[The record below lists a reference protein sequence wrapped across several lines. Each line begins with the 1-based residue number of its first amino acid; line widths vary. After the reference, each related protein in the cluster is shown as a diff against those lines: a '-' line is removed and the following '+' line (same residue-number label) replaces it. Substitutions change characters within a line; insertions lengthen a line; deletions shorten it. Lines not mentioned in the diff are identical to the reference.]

1 MHIGNKK
8 VKPAVVLAVCAIAA
22 AVGVLIMTGIQ
33 AKYMTSVP
41 LTGTVT
47 FNAQLADNVT
57 LQEHKA
63 LRNTDGSY
71 YLGSETTDKNSYS
84 VMPGVDI
91 PKDPYFTIT
100 NKSSID
106 AYLYVE
112 IVYVEIVD
120 NSPNTVTYQLTNDW
134 TNLNI
139 QDRNVYVYTGGFQG
153 NPQNIP
159 ILENN
164 MLYVSDQY
172 NPVSSDFN
180 LKFYG
185 YMVQKEDE
193 KEAKDIFTEN
203 YPIAPAN

>member
-8 VKPAVVLAVCAIAA
+8 VKSAAVLAVCAIAA

-41 LTGTVT
+41 LSGTVR

-63 LRNTDGSY
+63 LRNVDGSY
-71 YLGSETTDKNSYS
+71 SLGTETTDKNSYS

-106 AYLYVE
+106 AFLYVE
-112 IVYVEIVD
+112 IVD
-120 NSPNTVTYQLTNDW
+120 SSPDPDTVIYNLTTDW
-134 TNLNI
+134 EKLDI
-139 QDRNVYVYTGGFQG
+139 QNRNVYVYKGVFQG
-153 NPQNIP
+153 NTQDIP
-159 ILENN
+159 ILNNN
-164 MLYVSDQY
+164 MIYISDQY
-172 NPVSSDFN
+172 DPASENFN

-185 YMVQKEDE
+185 YMVQIEDG
-193 KEAKDIFTEN
+193 KEAKDIFIRN
-203 YPIAPAN
+203 YPNVPAN

>member
-1 MHIGNKK
+1 MQIGNKK
-8 VKPAVVLAVCAIAA
+8 VKPAAVLAVCAIAA

-63 LRNTDGSY
+63 VRNADGSY
-71 YLGSETTDKNSYS
+71 SLNKSADTTISNTYI

-106 AYLYVE
+106 VFLYVE
-112 IVYVEIVD
+112 IVD
-120 NSPNTVTYQLTNDW
+120 SSPDPNTVIYNLTTDW
-134 TNLNI
+134 EKLDI
-139 QDRNVYVYTGGFQG
+139 QNRNVYVYKGVFQG
-153 NPQNIP
+153 NTQDIP
-159 ILENN
+159 ILNNN
-164 MLYVSDQY
+164 MIYISDQY
-172 NPVSSDFN
+172 DPASENFN

-185 YMVQKEDE
+185 YMVQIEDG
-193 KEAKDIFTEN
+193 KEAKDIFIRN
-203 YPIAPAN
+203 YPNVPAN

>member
-8 VKPAVVLAVCAIAA
+8 VKPAAVLAVCAIAA

-63 LRNTDGSY
+63 LRNVDGSY
-71 YLGSETTDKNSYS
+71 SLGTETTDKNSYS

-106 AYLYVE
+106 TYL
-112 IVYVEIVD
+112 YVEIVD
-120 NSPNTVTYQLTNDW
+120 NSPDTVTYNLTDDW
-134 TNLNI
+134 INLNI
-139 QDRNVYVYTGGFQG
+139 QGRKVYVYNGTFQG
-153 NPQNIP
+153 NPQIIH
-159 ILENN
+159 ILSDNKV
-164 MLYVSDQY
+164 YVSDQY
-172 NPVSSDFN
+172 NPASKKFN

-185 YMVQKEDE
+185 YMVQKEVG
-193 KEAKDIFTEN
+193 KDAAGIFTEN
-203 YPIAPAN
+203 YPNVPVN

>member
-8 VKPAVVLAVCAIAA
+8 VKPAAVLAVCAIAA

-41 LTGTVT
+41 LSGTVR
-47 FNAQLADNVT
+47 FNAELVDNVT
-57 LQEHKA
+57 LQEHQA
-63 LRNTDGSY
+63 VRNVDGSY
-71 YLGSETTDKNSYS
+71 SLNISADTTNSNTYI

-100 NKSSID
+100 DKSSID

-112 IVYVEIVD
+112 IVD
-120 NSPNTVTYQLTNDW
+120 NSPVTVTYNLTDDW

-139 QDRNVYVYTGGFQG
+139 QGRNVYVYNGVFQG
-153 NPQNIP
+153 KTQNIN
-159 ILENN
+159 ILLDNKV
-164 MLYVSDQY
+164 YVSDKY
-172 NPVSSDFN
+172 NPVPGGFN
-180 LKFYG
+180 LNFYG
-185 YMVQKEDE
+185 YMVQEEDG